1 MRCKGNKWLAGLLQA
16 VGILFISALLSLIV
30 NGLRPDRLPIP
41 ADGTSKFRLAP
52 NSDKNLIISLED
64 AKKRYFDQS
73 AIFLDA
79 RSPEDYEQGHI
90 KGAFNL
96 PQENMEEKFSEV
108 MENIPPERSIVV
120 YCDGENCRSG
130 SDLAVFLLEF
140 GFTHVKVLVNG
151 WSVWQEN
158 HLPVERNPRD
168 IS

>member
-1 MRCKGNKWLAGLLQA
+1 MACRSPASRRYFIYFSPLESDCKRFASGSIADSGRRD
-16 VGILFISALLSLIV
+16 IEI
-30 NGLRPDRLPIP
+30 PIG
-41 ADGTSKFRLAP
+41 DGCG
-52 NSDKNLIISLED
+52 KNLMVSLDE
-64 AKKRYFDQS
+64 AKKHYFDRS
-73 AIFLDA
+73 AVFLDA